1 VETFFEGDE
10 MTAIDMTAA
19 QQVKLLILN
28 KSASWRDAPKIEA
41 TSEDIDEIY
50 DFACEN
56 DDGDL
61 HDSRS
66 EVRYG
71 EFDTNIESPFSR
83 HYESKSVAAKTP
95 DGRWVGWT
103 YWYGGGKHGEPEAI
117 DWIDDAYYLDCKEE
131 EKTVIVRTFS
141 KQ

>member
-1 VETFFEGDE
+1 MEQKTK
-10 MTAIDMTAA
+10 MSAA

-28 KSASWRDAPKIEA
+28 KRASWRDEQKIEA
-41 TSEDIDEIY
+41 SAENIDEIY
-50 DFACEN
+50 DVECDN

-61 HDSRS
+61 QDARN
-66 EVRYG
+66 EVRCG
-71 EFDTNIESPFSR
+71 LVETDIEVSNWSR

-117 DWIDDAYYLDCKEE
+117 DWIDDAYYLDCQEE